1 MEKRIIMTFINTF
14 LQRSRLRENNHG
26 IYMIFVAYTL
36 SILLLVIGSDTF
48 YKTKSTAD
56 VLIKPNEAN
65 QHINNNVNTV
75 NPYRHADVNRDINWI
90 ENKINSKQAAANEK
104 SDDTYW
110 LLGFA
115 MNHEEY
121 NSMVSYMEQAE
132 IFKDVESEKTIS
144 SFSTN
149 NTSNA
154 SIATSATKEEV
165 EMLERI
171 VEAEA
176 TGEDMKGKILVAN
189 VIFNRMEDE
198 EFPDTIEDVI
208 FQKVGDKHQFSPIR
222 DKRYWKVKVTSE
234 TKDAVSR
241 ALDGEDYSQGAL
253 YFMARKRA
261 RKSSTKWFDNNLDW
275 LFKHGGHEFYK

>member
-1 MEKRIIMTFINTF
+1 MTFINAF
-14 LQRSRLRENNHG
+14 LQKSRLRESNHG
-26 IYMIFVAYTL
+26 LYMVFVAYTL

-48 YKTKSTAD
+48 YNTKSKANVLNKTNEVNEISNIKNNESIVNSYELADDNSEGYKVETILDLEQTATG
-56 VLIKPNEAN
+56 E
-65 QHINNNVNTV
+65 
-75 NPYRHADVNRDINWI
+75 R
-90 ENKINSKQAAANEK
+90 

-110 LLGFA
+110 LLGLG
-115 MNHEEY
+115 MNDEEY
-121 NSMVSYMEQAE
+121 NNMVSYMEHAE
-132 IFKDVESEKTIS
+132 IFKVNENDKTIS
-144 SFSTN
+144 SFST
-149 NTSNA
+149 S
-154 SIATSATKEEV
+154 SRSTKELTATTISKAEI

-208 FQKVGDKHQFSPIR
+208 FQKVGDEYQFSPIR

>member
-1 MEKRIIMTFINTF
+1 MTFINTF

>member
-1 MEKRIIMTFINTF
+1 MAYINTF
-14 LQRSRLRENNHG
+14 LRKSRLRQKNHG
-26 IYMIFVAYTL
+26 IYMVFVAYAL

-48 YKTKSTAD
+48 YNNKSKAN
-56 VLIKPNEAN
+56 VLNKPNE
-65 QHINNNVNTV
+65 VNEISNMEKVENIV
-75 NPYRHADVNRDINWI
+75 NPYELTDDNHKVFPMEATLDSEQTRRQ
-90 ENKINSKQAAANEK
+90 ET

-115 MNHEEY
+115 MNDEEY
-121 NSMVSYMEQAE
+121 KSMITYMEHAE
-132 IFKDVESEKTIS
+132 IFQDNEKEKTIT
-144 SFSTN
+144 SFSASGTAKTLSATN
-149 NTSNA
+149 
-154 SIATSATKEEV
+154 ITKEEI

-176 TGEDMKGKILVAN
+176 TGEDIKGKILVAN
-189 VIFNRMEDE
+189 VIFNRIEDE
-198 EFPDTIEDVI
+198 EFPDTIEEVI
-208 FQKVGDKHQFSPIR
+208 FQKVGDEYQFSPIR

-253 YFMARKRA
+253 YFMSRKRA

>member
-1 MEKRIIMTFINTF
+1 MTFINAF
-14 LQRSRLRENNHG
+14 LQKSRLRESNHG
-26 IYMIFVAYTL
+26 LYMVFVAYTL

-48 YKTKSTAD
+48 YNTKSKANVLNKTNEVNEISNIKNNESIVNSYELADDNSEGYKVETILDLEQTATG
-56 VLIKPNEAN
+56 E
-65 QHINNNVNTV
+65 
-75 NPYRHADVNRDINWI
+75 R
-90 ENKINSKQAAANEK
+90 

-110 LLGFA
+110 LLGLG
-115 MNHEEY
+115 MNDEEY
-121 NSMVSYMEQAE
+121 NNMVSYMEDSE
-132 IFKDVESEKTIS
+132 IFKVNENDKTIS
-144 SFSTN
+144 SFST
-149 NTSNA
+149 S
-154 SIATSATKEEV
+154 SRSTKELTATTISKAEI

-208 FQKVGDKHQFSPIR
+208 FQKVGDEYQFSPIR

>member
-208 FQKVGDKHQFSPIR
+208 FQKVGDEHQFSPIR